1 MAKTMKGVTSISRN
15 GVEYWYARVD
25 GNKVYCGKGDKG
37 KELAQA
43 ARSKEVA
50 KRYENREVR
59 AGLQVKKSK
68 LRTVQEL
75 SNWYMALPTVQEK
88 KGYYRKVNS
97 SGHLLKYFS
106 KTPVNQVEG
115 DDQEQYR
122 EWRRGEGAA
131 DGTIDNEIELLSA
144 MYHLALKRK
153 KIHADAMPGEF
164 VIKRETNPRRRIT
177 DEQFE
182 ELLKHA
188 TADFRDVLIC
198 GYESA
203 MRSSEIA
210 SLTARQVH
218 LDEATISQGKK
229 MKVSYLDLGIF
240 DTKTGARRTVPVSEG
255 LKEVLG
261 RRLEGL
267 GLDDYVFTHKGRKYS
282 NAGIVVHMKNTCKWA
297 KVPYGDKTLNAKGER
312 LGVVFHCLR
321 HTRTSKWIE
330 MGLSDEIIRR
340 ATGHMSLEAYKQY
353 VDLDPAVVMK
363 LVDTPET
370 KTDNSGIKTAESIT

>member
-1 MAKTMKGVTSISRN
+1 
-15 GVEYWYARVD
+15 
-25 GNKVYCGKGDKG
+25 
-37 KELAQA
+37 
-43 ARSKEVA
+43 
-50 KRYENREVR
+50 
-59 AGLQVKKSK
+59 
-68 LRTVQEL
+68 
-75 SNWYMALPTVQEK
+75 
-88 KGYYRKVNS
+88 
-97 SGHLLKYFS
+97 
-106 KTPVNQVEG
+106 
-115 DDQEQYR
+115 
-122 EWRRGEGAA
+122 
-131 DGTIDNEIELLSA
+131 
-144 MYHLALKRK
+144 
-153 KIHADAMPGEF
+153 
-164 VIKRETNPRRRIT
+164 
-177 DEQFE
+177 
-182 ELLKHA
+182 
-188 TADFRDVLIC
+188 
-198 GYESA
+198 

-282 NAGIVVHMKNTCKWA
+282 NAGIVVHMKNTCRWA

-312 LGVVFHCLR
+312 PGVVFHCLR